1 MQRTPCSWMRSFTR
15 KAMKTLNLTEAAEFL
30 HCHAEWL
37 REQAKLG
44 RIPGAKPAKSW
55 IFIEEDLVVYLR
67 GHYAGRWRK

>member
-1 MQRTPCSWMRSFTR
+1 MTCACSTLRMGIVIRWNVQRTPCSWMRSFTR

-44 RIPGAKPAKSW
+44 RIPGAKPAKKKLD
-55 IFIEEDLVVYLR
+55 FY
-67 GHYAGRWRK
+67 